1 MILDKSMI
9 SEENNFCSVLNSRQI
24 GKTSLRVRTMWKL
37 QAQGIACAAIDL
49 RQIGSPDIT
58 PDQWYAGIMRRLS
71 TSFKTDAEYPEYNP
85 KQGDTAPAHFDIS
98 FDEAIKTICKYLIIK
113 QA

>member
-1 MILDKSMI
+1 
-9 SEENNFCSVLNSRQI
+9 
-24 GKTSLRVRTMWKL
+24 MWKL

-98 FDEAIKTICKYLIIK
+98 FDESDQNYMQIFNN
-113 QA
+113 QAGVILQNAELLAEVKRHEISFKDSLSS